1 MRVFAGLRAGK
12 GGAVSAELTGK
23 KKEKRKDMEV
33 NAAFSPSGGIP
44 NRSPRQLALI
54 NWRTA
59 RADDRERPMKEEALG
74 IPGVLK
80 KEYEVMI

>member
-1 MRVFAGLRAGK
+1 MPLSLPLV
-12 GGAVSAELTGK
+12 V
-23 KKEKRKDMEV
+23 
-33 NAAFSPSGGIP
+33 PH
-44 NRSPRQLALI
+44 RSPRQLAFI
-54 NWRTA
+54 NWRAA